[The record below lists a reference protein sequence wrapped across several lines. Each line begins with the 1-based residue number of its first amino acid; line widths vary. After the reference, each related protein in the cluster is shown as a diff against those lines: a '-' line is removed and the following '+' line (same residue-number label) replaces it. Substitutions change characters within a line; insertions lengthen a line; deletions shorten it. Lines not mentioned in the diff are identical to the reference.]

1 MKYVDPNVDKMPA
14 ENQTTSKTYGRHGD
28 EVLSK
33 KEKDMATTA
42 DFRNGLCIQHNGDPW
57 KIESFQ
63 HVKPGKGPAFVRTKI
78 RNLNTGRLLE
88 NTFTS
93 GVKIEVIRIENR
105 KYQFLYAE
113 GNDYHLM
120 NLDDYEQI
128 MLQKEFIENVEF
140 LKEGE
145 NVNVLFHADKGLPLS
160 ADLPAHVTLEITKT
174 EPGVKGNTATNTFKP
189 ATTES
194 GADIQVPLFINE
206 GDKIKID
213 TVKGV
218 YLERVKG

>member
-1 MKYVDPNVDKMPA
+1 
-14 ENQTTSKTYGRHGD
+14 
-28 EVLSK
+28 
-33 KEKDMATTA
+33 MATTSNIK
-42 DFRNGLCIQHNGDPW
+42 NGSVIFHKNKRMKVVEFL
-57 KIESFQ
+57 

-93 GVKIEVIRIENR
+93 GVKIDVIRVENR
-105 KYQFLYAE
+105 KYQFLYSE

-120 NLDDYEQI
+120 NIDDYEQI
-128 MLQKEFIENVEF
+128 IMQKDFIEHVQF

-145 NVNVLFHADKGLPLS
+145 NIEVLFHADKGMPLS
-160 ADLPAHVTLEITKT
+160 AQVPSHVVLKISHT
-174 EPGVKGNTATNTFKP
+174 EPGIKGNTATNTFKP
-189 ATTES
+189 AETET

-213 TVKGV
+213 TVKGS
-218 YLERVKG
+218 YIERVKE

>member
-1 MKYVDPNVDKMPA
+1 
-14 ENQTTSKTYGRHGD
+14 
-28 EVLSK
+28 
-33 KEKDMATTA
+33 MATTA

-145 NVNVLFHADKGLPLS
+145 NVNVLFHADKGFPLS

-213 TVKGV
+213 TVKGA

>member
-1 MKYVDPNVDKMPA
+1 
-14 ENQTTSKTYGRHGD
+14 
-28 EVLSK
+28 
-33 KEKDMATTA
+33 MATTA
-42 DFRNGLCIQHNGDPW
+42 DFRNGLCFNYNGDPW
-57 KIESFQ
+57 KIESFL

-93 GVKIEVIRIENR
+93 GVKIDVIRIENR

-120 NLDDYEQI
+120 NNEDYEQI
-128 MLQKEFIENVEF
+128 MMQKDFIDHVEF
-140 LKEGE
+140 LKEGA
-145 NVNVLFHADKGLPLS
+145 NVEVLFHADEGMPLS
-160 ADLPAHVTLEITKT
+160 AQVPPHVILEITFT
-174 EPGVKGNTATNTFKP
+174 EPGIKGNTANNATKP

-194 GADIQVPLFINE
+194 GATINVPLFINE

-213 TVKGV
+213 TESGT
-218 YLERVKG
+218 YIERSKE

>member
-1 MKYVDPNVDKMPA
+1 
-14 ENQTTSKTYGRHGD
+14 
-28 EVLSK
+28 
-33 KEKDMATTA
+33 MATTA
-42 DFRNGLCIQHNGDPW
+42 DFRNGLCIQHNGSPW

-93 GVKIEVIRIENR
+93 GVKIDIIRIENR

-113 GNDYHLM
+113 GKDYHLM

-128 MLQKEFIENVEF
+128 MLQKEFIANVEF

-145 NVNVLFHADKGLPLS
+145 NINVLFHADKGIPLS
-160 ADLPAHVTLEITKT
+160 ANLPPHVTLEITKT
-174 EPGVKGNTATNTFKP
+174 EPGVKGNTATNTFK
-189 ATTES
+189 AAITET
-194 GADIQVPLFINE
+194 GANILVPLFINE

-213 TVKGV
+213 TTKSA
-218 YLERVKG
+218 YLERVMG

>member
-1 MKYVDPNVDKMPA
+1 
-14 ENQTTSKTYGRHGD
+14 
-28 EVLSK
+28 
-33 KEKDMATTA
+33 MATTA

-120 NLDDYEQI
+120 NLEDYEQI

>member
-1 MKYVDPNVDKMPA
+1 
-14 ENQTTSKTYGRHGD
+14 
-28 EVLSK
+28 
-33 KEKDMATTA
+33 MATTA
-42 DFRNGLCIQHNGDPW
+42 DFRNGLCIQFNGDPW

-78 RNLNTGRLLE
+78 RNLNTRRLLE

-113 GNDYHLM
+113 GEDCHLM

-128 MLQKEFIENVEF
+128 MLGKNFI
-140 LKEGE
+140 GE
-145 NVNVLFHADKGLPLS
+145 NVNVLFHSDEGMPLS
-160 ADLPAHVTLEITKT
+160 ASLPSHIVLEISHT
-174 EPGVKGNTATNTFKP
+174 EPGIKGNTATNTFKP
-189 ATTES
+189 ATTET
-194 GADIQVPLFINE
+194 GASIQVPLFINE

-213 TVKGV
+213 TEKGA
-218 YLERVKG
+218 YLERVKE

>member
-1 MKYVDPNVDKMPA
+1 
-14 ENQTTSKTYGRHGD
+14 
-28 EVLSK
+28 
-33 KEKDMATTA
+33 MATTA
-42 DFRNGLCIQHNGDPW
+42 DFRNGLCIQYNGDPW
-57 KIESFQ
+57 KIEAFQ

-105 KYQFLYAE
+105 KYQFLYAD

-140 LKEGE
+140 LKEGG

-174 EPGVKGNTATNTFKP
+174 EPGVKGNTATNTFKA
-189 ATTES
+189 ATTET
-194 GADIQVPLFINE
+194 GANIQVPLFINE

-213 TVKGV
+213 TNKSA

>member
-1 MKYVDPNVDKMPA
+1 
-14 ENQTTSKTYGRHGD
+14 
-28 EVLSK
+28 
-33 KEKDMATTA
+33 MATTA

-120 NLDDYEQI
+120 NLEDYEQI

-213 TVKGV
+213 TVKGA

>member
-1 MKYVDPNVDKMPA
+1 
-14 ENQTTSKTYGRHGD
+14 
-28 EVLSK
+28 
-33 KEKDMATTA
+33 MATTA
-42 DFRNGLCIQHNGDPW
+42 DFRNGLCIQFNGYPW

-78 RNLNTGRLLE
+78 RNLTTGRLLE

-93 GVKIEVIRIENR
+93 GVKIDVIRIENR

-113 GNDYHLM
+113 GEDCHLM

-128 MLQKEFIENVEF
+128 MLGKNFIENVRF
-140 LKEGE
+140 LKDGD
-145 NVNVLFHADKGLPLS
+145 NVNVLFHADKGLPL
-160 ADLPAHVTLEITKT
+160 AAQVPTHVVLEIAFT
-174 EPGVKGNTATNTFKP
+174 EPGIKGNTATNTFKP
-189 ATTES
+189 AKTET

-213 TVKGV
+213 TEKGA
-218 YLERVKG
+218 YLERVK

>member
-1 MKYVDPNVDKMPA
+1 
-14 ENQTTSKTYGRHGD
+14 
-28 EVLSK
+28 
-33 KEKDMATTA
+33 MATTA

-128 MLQKEFIENVEF
+128 MLQKEFIKKVEF

-213 TVKGV
+213 TVKGA

>member
-1 MKYVDPNVDKMPA
+1 
-14 ENQTTSKTYGRHGD
+14 
-28 EVLSK
+28 
-33 KEKDMATTA
+33 MATTA
-42 DFRNGLCIQHNGDPW
+42 DFRNGLCIQHNGYPW

-93 GVKIEVIRIENR
+93 GVKIDIIRIENR

-113 GNDYHLM
+113 GKDYHLM

-145 NVNVLFHADKGLPLS
+145 NINVLFHADKGIPLS
-160 ADLPAHVTLEITKT
+160 ANLPPHVTLEITKT
-174 EPGVKGNTATNTFKP
+174 EPGVKGNTATNTFKT
-189 ATTES
+189 ARTET
-194 GADIQVPLFINE
+194 GANIQVPLFINE

-213 TVKGV
+213 TTKSS